1 VLLLKAFEEFKMK
14 TSLLN
19 NADATDR
26 RATIYKET

>member
-1 VLLLKAFEEFKMK
+1 VLILKKLEEFKIK
-14 TSLLN
+14 TSILN